1 MNHDINRNNQNI
13 LLLKVVDINKNEKL
27 FWKVLRN
34 IYLNSK
40 IFNYIKIVNDSF
52 NKFKIGI
59 FKYYEI
65 NSTEWMIENGHL
77 NLLRDKIIN
86 SNNLSF
92 YCNDSK
98 QTNRKYDNTNNY
110 NNQSGHN
117 KYYKYS
123 IFNVF
128 KDDVEFFKCLI
139 KNYPLYYQPPYT
151 TNEDLERFSLEYDNL
166 ALMII
171 LVEQYKY
178 KPSIKSLERSIDIAS
193 INVAN
198 YLYKILILNNSNNN
212 NTSSPIKEINYKLSF
227 WKLALN
233 YDNNNYNYNNDF
245 KNLNKKVDLLINK
258 FKLELPMNIYSL
270 KNNSL
275 NSFFRLFNILIY
287 QETIESIIECC
298 KTVIYLKQ
306 LLEPIIEKLKL
317 STITTPFINGQS
329 PLDNELSNSYEWL
342 TIEQINEIENSFK
355 EIELKETLFGETK
368 ISDNRL
374 MKLFNMLI
382 IFTPPPQSG
391 EDKLNKNYQFY
402 RFKYFRQFKEETKSL
417 LIIDNSSDFG
427 YFINYDNNSN
437 NNYNNYN
444 NDLQFKYC
452 KNDIDIIIKFFKN
465 SINDIIQRI
474 KILKKEEENNNNSNN
489 NNYNNNNIKIIQNG
503 ISNLLSYCSKIDNL
517 ELLQF
522 TFNQIYQF
530 YNKITLLQFNL
541 YSSFKCLDF
550 IIKFSKSINE
560 SIEKLISNLFIFNNI
575 ELLYY
580 VKENYEIELI
590 EFLEINFNKL
600 KNSYSFEICK
610 FFIECLNSLNFN
622 NNNNNNNYSFT
633 EIDKETFSKRVWELF
648 FQGNIDFKDL
658 QWLINIT
665 PKFYFH
671 QNQRLCDFIENKL
684 DNYKNFELVYNLLL
698 LDYKFTISL
707 TNKVKIK
714 IEYIN
719 HFNNNNYNYNKNN
732 NKNNENGNNYL
743 LLNSLINNYD
753 YNFLLN
759 EILLEL
765 IKRNDIN
772 FLIELIELKKIKT
785 IENIFKRI
793 IIILISSGKIQ
804 FLESIFSS
812 NKIIEQINTN
822 LANQFLRVSFEK
834 GNIES
839 LLFLAKK
846 FKNSHPNS
854 SIKTLSF
861 FKIFFKNNLFIDN
874 NNYFI
879 KKHLYN

>member
-1 MNHDINRNNQNI
+1 MNDNDKNRNKQNI
-13 LLLKVVDINKNEKL
+13 LLLKVNKNEKL
-27 FWKVLRN
+27 FWKVFRN

-40 IFNYIKIVNDSF
+40 IFNYIKYVNDSF

-65 NSTEWMIENGHL
+65 NRTEWMIENGHL

-86 SNNLSF
+86 SNNNNLSF

-98 QTNRKYDNTNNY
+98 QMNRDNNRKKYETTNNGNY
-110 NNQSGHN
+110 NNQSGYN

-139 KNYPLYYQPPYT
+139 KNYPLYYQQPYT

-178 KPSIKSLERSIDIAS
+178 KPSIKSLEKSIDIAS
-193 INVAN
+193 VNVAN
-198 YLYKILILNNSNNN
+198 YLYKILILNNNNH
-212 NTSSPIKEINYKLSF
+212 TSLPNKEIDYKLSF
-227 WKLALN
+227 WKLTLN
-233 YDNNNYNYNNDF
+233 YNNNYNNDF

-258 FKLELPMNIYSL
+258 FKLELPINIYSL
-270 KNNSL
+270 KNNFSL

-298 KTVIYLKQ
+298 KTVVYLKQ

-317 STITTPFINGQS
+317 STSITTTPFINGQS

-342 TIEQINEIENSFK
+342 TIEQINEIEISFK

-382 IFTPPPQSG
+382 IFTPPPQCG

-402 RFKYFRQFKEETKSL
+402 RFKYFREFKEETKSL

-427 YFINYDNNSN
+427 YFINYDINNNSN
-437 NNYNNYN
+437 NNNNYN

-452 KNDIDIIIKFFKN
+452 KNDIDIIIKFIKN

-474 KILKKEEENNNNSNN
+474 IILKKEDNGNNN
-489 NNYNNNNIKIIQNG
+489 NNNNIKIIQNG

-517 ELLQF
+517 ELFQF

-530 YNKITLLQFNL
+530 YNKITLQFNL

-580 VKENYEIELI
+580 AKENYEIELI
-590 EFLEINFNKL
+590 EFFVNNFNKL
-600 KNSYSFEICK
+600 KNSYSFEMCK

-622 NNNNNNNYSFT
+622 NSFCSFM
-633 EIDKETFSKRVWELF
+633 EIDKEAISKRVWESF

-665 PKFYFH
+665 PKSYFH
-671 QNQRLCDFIENKL
+671 QNQRLCDFIENKI

-719 HFNNNNYNYNKNN
+719 HFNNKNN
-732 NKNNENGNNYL
+732 NNENGNNFS

-793 IIILISSGKIQ
+793 IIISISSGKIQ
-804 FLESIFSS
+804 FLESIFSR

-874 NNYFI
+874 NNYYI
-879 KKHLYN
+879 KKHL